1 MMSFEKVINGILRY
15 INNEI
20 YSGMNDWQ
28 EVFARIAISRL
39 LGNTEELKTALM
51 NNSFFKTFGIVDAN
65 GNIDV
70 EQLMQDLRTQIE
82 RKGSITIAIP
92 MFGKF
97 TFTAADVDKLHYTI
111 LEER

>member
-1 MMSFEKVINGILRY
+1 MMTFEKVINGILRY

-20 YSGMNDWQ
+20 YPGMNDWQ

-39 LGNTEELKTALM
+39 LGNTDELKTALM
-51 NNSFFKTFGIVDAN
+51 NNAFAKTFGLIDAE
-65 GNIDV
+65 GNVDV
-70 EQLMQDLRTQIE
+70 EQLMHDLRTQIE

-92 MFGKF
+92 MFGKL
-97 TFTAADVDKLHYTI
+97 TFKTEDVDKLHYTI